1 MSSPRYIS
9 LWFPYFGAERVQRIF
24 KFEKNHKLA
33 IIENNGN
40 TQTLSSVSFGAHNSG
55 LNIGQPLQDAKA
67 ICPELITRFRS
78 VKCELTFLHALC
90 RWYTQFTPWV
100 AADNYD
106 GVILN
111 IKGCAHLFGG
121 EEGMLD
127 LIVSRTETFGLT
139 VTSGVADTVGGA
151 WALAR
156 FTPKPT
162 ESYLKSNSID
172 QEARAT
178 RSRATKKIQIDDT
191 KQQVTQLL
199 KNNAIRIA
207 PAGNTYNSLAK
218 LPIASLRIENK
229 IVTKLNQL
237 GLKSVK
243 DLLKQ
248 PRAPLARRFGPTLI
262 ARLDQ
267 ALGHVP
273 ETISPITDKKHFGVR
288 ISFPEPIGLIEDIK
302 NAIEKLLIRLCNKL
316 KTAVLGFQE
325 LKIDLGFSNN
335 ETQSLLVSLA
345 CFTNDPERIFSVL
358 LLKLDEI
365 KPNFGIDIIRLEAIN
380 VGPITQS
387 QSINNL
393 DLHEKVIKN
402 QNSVLKNLITR
413 LGTKVGLDAIIRH
426 IPAQSH
432 IPEKSW
438 QVLNAAWSNYDMK
451 SWPTSNRNRPS
462 FLWPPEALEVPKH
475 SRLEDHFIWRK
486 KLYQVKT
493 KLGPE
498 RIAPEWWIEDN
509 NWRSG
514 VRDYWQV
521 RCNDGE
527 FLWLFYAHGAQL
539 PGGWFC
545 HGKFG

>member
-67 ICPELITRFRS
+67 ICPELMTRVRS

-100 AADNYD
+100 AVDNYD

-178 RSRATKKIQIDDT
+178 RSRATKKIQIDNT

-402 QNSVLKNLITR
+402 QNNVLKNLITR

>member
-67 ICPELITRFRS
+67 ICPELMTRVRS

-100 AADNYD
+100 AADSYD

-156 FTPKPT
+156 FTSKPT

-248 PRAPLARRFGPTLI
+248 PRAALARRFGPTLI
-262 ARLDQ
+262 TRLDQ

-345 CFTNDPERIFSVL
+345 CFTNNPERIFSVL

-365 KPNFGIDIIRLEAIN
+365 KPSFGIDIIRLEAIN

-521 RCNDGE
+521 RCNNGE

>member
-1 MSSPRYIS
+1 MSNSRYIS
-9 LWFPYFGAERVQRIF
+9 LWFPYFGAERVQRTF
-24 KFEKNHKLA
+24 KLEKKHELA

-40 TQTLSSVSFGAHNSG
+40 TQTLSSVSFGAYNSG
-55 LNIGQPLQDAKA
+55 LNIGQPLHDAKA
-67 ICPELITRFRS
+67 ICPQLVTRIRS
-78 VKCELTFLHALC
+78 IKCELAFLHALC

-100 AADNYD
+100 AADKYD

-121 EEGMLD
+121 EEKMLD
-127 LIVSRTETFGLT
+127 LIVSRTETVGLT
-139 VTSGVADTVGGA
+139 VISGMADTVGAA

-156 FTPKPT
+156 FTHKTT
-162 ESYLKSNSID
+162 ENYLTSNSID

-178 RSRATKKIQIDDT
+178 RSRAKKKPQTDNA
-191 KQQVTQLL
+191 KQRAIQLL
-199 KNNAIRIA
+199 KSNTMRIA
-207 PAGNTYNSLAK
+207 PAGYTYKSLAK

-237 GLKSVK
+237 GLKFVK

-248 PRAPLARRFGPTLI
+248 PRAPLARRFGTTLI
-262 ARLDQ
+262 TRLDQ
-267 ALGHVP
+267 ALGHIP
-273 ETISPITDKKHFGVR
+273 ESISPITDRKHFGVR

-302 NAIEKLLIRLCNKL
+302 ETIEKLLTRLCNKL
-316 KTAVLGFQE
+316 KTAVLGLQE
-325 LKIDLGFSNN
+325 LKIDLIFSNN
-335 ETQSLLVSLA
+335 ETQTLLVSLA
-345 CFTNDPERIFSVL
+345 FFTNEPNRISSVL
-358 LLKLDEI
+358 LLKLDAI

-380 VGPITQS
+380 VGPIIQS

-393 DLHEKVIKN
+393 EIHEKVIKN
-402 QNSVLKNLITR
+402 QNTVLKNLIAR
-413 LGTKVGLDAIIRH
+413 LGTKVGLDAITRH
-426 IPAQSH
+426 IPAESH
-432 IPEKSW
+432 IPERSW
-438 QVLNAAWSNYDMK
+438 QILNAAWSDYDMGN
-451 SWPTSNRNRPS
+451 WPTSSCNRPS
-462 FLWPPEALEVPKH
+462 FLWPPEALEVPTN

-486 KLYQVKT
+486 KLFHVKT

-521 RCNDGE
+521 HCDDGQ
-527 FLWLFYAHGAQL
+527 FLWLFYAYGAQL

>member
-1 MSSPRYIS
+1 M
-9 LWFPYFGAERVQRIF
+9 
-24 KFEKNHKLA
+24 
-33 IIENNGN
+33 
-40 TQTLSSVSFGAHNSG
+40 
-55 LNIGQPLQDAKA
+55 
-67 ICPELITRFRS
+67 
-78 VKCELTFLHALC
+78 
-90 RWYTQFTPWV
+90 
-100 AADNYD
+100 
-106 GVILN
+106 
-111 IKGCAHLFGG
+111 
-121 EEGMLD
+121 
-127 LIVSRTETFGLT
+127 
-139 VTSGVADTVGGA
+139 
-151 WALAR
+151 
-156 FTPKPT
+156 
-162 ESYLKSNSID
+162 
-172 QEARAT
+172 
-178 RSRATKKIQIDDT
+178 
-191 KQQVTQLL
+191 
-199 KNNAIRIA
+199 
-207 PAGNTYNSLAK
+207 
-218 LPIASLRIENK
+218 
-229 IVTKLNQL
+229 
-237 GLKSVK
+237 
-243 DLLKQ
+243 KQ

-273 ETISPITDKKHFGVR
+273 ETISPITEKKHFGVR

-345 CFTNDPERIFSVL
+345 CFTNNPERIFSVL

-365 KPNFGIDIIRLEAIN
+365 KPSFGIDIIRLEAIN

>member
-67 ICPELITRFRS
+67 ICPELMTRVRS

-100 AADNYD
+100 AVDNYD

-358 LLKLDEI
+358 LLKLGEI

-402 QNSVLKNLITR
+402 QNNVLKNLITR

>member
-24 KFEKNHKLA
+24 KFEKNHNLA

-67 ICPELITRFRS
+67 ICPGLMTRVRS

-162 ESYLKSNSID
+162 ETYLKSNSID

-178 RSRATKKIQIDDT
+178 RSRATKKTQIDDT

-207 PAGNTYNSLAK
+207 PAGNTYNSLAN
-218 LPIASLRIENK
+218 LPITSLRIENK

-273 ETISPITDKKHFGVR
+273 ETISPITNKQHFDVR

-393 DLHEKVIKN
+393 DMHEKVIKN
-402 QNSVLKNLITR
+402 QNNVLKNLITR